1 MHLRFIAFR
10 AIHEPELCER
20 FKEGHRNVLLDYGI
34 ANITTNTNE
43 WNKNPNMYCI
53 VAINLEDQRV
63 VGGIRIQISDV
74 DNYLPVETAIGKMD
88 ARIHNIVSNFRNNG
102 GVGELCA
109 LWNAKSVS
117 GIGISILLTRAGIS
131 VTNQLSIK
139 TLMGICADYTL
150 KMFQQVG
157 FVVENNLGN
166 NGEFPYP
173 NPNYTARVL
182 GIMNAASLE
191 TAAAYDKERMSAL
204 RESPIQVC
212 LEKEKAEVTVD
223 YNLVIP
229 N

>member
-53 VAINLEDQRV
+53 VAINLEDQRL

>member
-10 AIHEPELCER
+10 AINEPELCER

-53 VAINLEDQRV
+53 VAINNEDERL
-63 VGGIRIQISDV
+63 VGGIRIQISDE
-74 DNYLPVETAIGKMD
+74 DNYLPVEAAIGKMD
-88 ARIHNIVSNFRNNG
+88 ARIHNIVTNFRNNG

-109 LWNAKSVS
+109 LWNAKSVA

-173 NPNYTARVL
+173 NPSYTARVL

-204 RESPIQVC
+204 RENPIQSC

-223 YNLVIP
+223 YNLIIS
-229 N
+229 

>member
-10 AIHEPELCER
+10 AINEPELCER

-53 VAINLEDQRV
+53 VAINNEDERL
-63 VGGIRIQISDV
+63 VGGIRIQISDE
-74 DNYLPVETAIGKMD
+74 DNYLPVEAAIGKMD
-88 ARIHNIVSNFRNNG
+88 ARIHNIVTNFRNNG

-109 LWNAKSVS
+109 LWNAKSVA

-173 NPNYTARVL
+173 NPSYTARVL

-191 TAAAYDKERMSAL
+191 TAAVYDKERMSAL
-204 RESPIQVC
+204 RENPIQSC

-223 YNLVIP
+223 YNLIIS
-229 N
+229 